1 MVNRIRALILAA
13 AVIGFAPGMA
23 RAAEMPDPARFID
36 GLVAGA
42 LETLRDAALPEAERE
57 ARLGTMLTRDFDI
70 PRIARYV
77 LGRYWTTA
85 SEDERR
91 SFARLF
97 EQRVVRTYAARLS
110 QYSSETVKVTGARP
124 ESEAGAVVTSQ
135 IIHPSG
141 PPTRV
146 EWRVR
151 REGEAYR
158 ILDIEV
164 EGVSMALTEREQI
177 AATIQRSGGTV
188 ASLNR
193 TLEAK
198 LRGDTAAA
206 ER

>member
-1 MVNRIRALILAA
+1 MIKKLRALLLV
-13 AVIGFAPGMA
+13 AVIGLAPGMA
-23 RAAEMPDPARFID
+23 RAADAADPASFID

-42 LETLRDAALPEAERE
+42 LQTLRNPALPEAERE
-57 ARLGTMLTRDFDI
+57 ARLGAMLTRNFDL

-85 SEDERR
+85 SDDERR

-97 EQRVVRTYAARLS
+97 EQRVVRSYAARLG
-110 QYSSETVKVTGARP
+110 QYTSETVKVTGMRP
-124 ESEAGAVVTSQ
+124 ESDTAAVVTSQ
-135 IIHPSG
+135 IVHPSG

-151 REGEAYR
+151 REDDGYR
-158 ILDIEV
+158 VIDIDV
-164 EGVSMALTEREQI
+164 EGVSLALTEREQI
-177 AATIQRSGGTV
+177 SATIQRNGGTV

-198 LRGDTAAA
+198 LRGDTASA